1 MVKYADAPNAAV
13 EVEIAAPPEVVWR
26 LVSDINTPA
35 EFSPELQGAEWVDDE
50 PGLGAMFHGHNKHDA
65 VGEWTTTSTI
75 TAYEEGSTFEWTV
88 GDLENKTARWRFD
101 LVPSPAGS
109 SLRFSAEMGPGP
121 SGLSI
126 AIERM
131 PDREEDIVAGRLREW
146 TANMQRTV
154 DGVKAIAEAD

>member
-1 MVKYADAPNAAV
+1 MVKYADAPSAEV
-13 EVEIAAPPEVVWR
+13 EVDIAAPPQVVWE
-26 LVSDINTPA
+26 LIADINTPA
-35 EFSPELQGAEWVDDE
+35 AFSPELQRAEWVDGG
-50 PGLGAMFHGHNKHDA
+50 PGLGATFQGHNKHDA

-88 GDLENKTARWRFD
+88 GDLQNKTARWRFD
-101 LVPSPAGS
+101 VAASPGGS

-126 AIERM
+126 VIERI

-146 TANMQRTV
+146 TANMQSTV
-154 DGVKAIAEAD
+154 DGVKAIAEAR